1 MEDAGLLMQGM
12 VEFPVEKLVDNSTT
26 DFDVFLR
33 LGGDLVLYGGRGY
46 RWERSELNGLLSSGV
61 RGFLIREED
70 GGKARMYSA
79 VSRVPVIARTLAPSA
94 RIQQIDEIGAS
105 LSSCLMEGELTEAC
119 VSKAGEVAR
128 GLVDCISEDPSC
140 IRAIQTLAD
149 HDAYTY
155 HHSVRVAAY
164 TVAIAIGLGV
174 TDQDLIYLMAIGG
187 LFHDVGKRVI
197 PLELL
202 NKAGPLTEVEWQI
215 MREHPQ
221 VGWSQL
227 KATGLS
233 HISLE
238 IVLHHHERV
247 NGTGYPHGLK
257 GSELLPEVQ
266 MATLA
271 DIFDA
276 LTSNRSYQRRRT
288 RFEALA
294 FIKQKL
300 VPNEV
305 WPEAYRALVGVL
317 AG

>member
-1 MEDAGLLMQGM
+1 MEGAGLPSEGM
-12 VEFPVEKLVDNSTT
+12 VEFPVENLVDNSLT

-33 LGGDLVLYGGRGY
+33 LGGNIVLYGGRGY
-46 RWERSELNGLLSSGV
+46 RWERSELNGLLSAGV

-79 VSRVPVIARTLAPSA
+79 VSRVPVIAQTLAPPA

-119 VSKAGEVAR
+119 ISKAGEVAR
-128 GLVDCISEDPSC
+128 GLVDCIAEDPSC

-164 TVAIAIGLGV
+164 TVAIAIGLGI
-174 TDQDLIYLMAIGG
+174 TDQELIYLMAIGG
-187 LFHDVGKRVI
+187 LFHDVGKRAI
-197 PLELL
+197 PLDLL
-202 NKAGPLTEVEWQI
+202 NKPGPLTEGEWQL
-215 MREHPQ
+215 MKEHPQ
-221 VGWSQL
+221 AGWDQL
-227 KATGLS
+227 KTTGLS

-266 MATLA
+266 MAALA

-300 VPNEV
+300 VPNDV